1 MFGHDRQLRAQI
13 DHLRQEVRRLE
24 DLVASLARRAG
35 VGAAELEQLR
45 QEAQPGIT
53 PEIRLLV
60 AQGKHIPA
68 IKAYR
73 EATGAGLKEAKDVI
87 DALRDGRPGR

>member
-1 MFGHDRQLRAQI
+1 MFGRDKQLQTQV

-24 DLVASLARRAG
+24 DLVSTLASRAG
-35 VGAAELEQLR
+35 VGAAELARLR

-60 AQGKHIPA
+60 SQGQVIPA

-73 EATGAGLKEAKDVI
+73 EATGAGLKEAKDAI
-87 DALRDGRPGR
+87 EALRDGPT